1 MQEENRPPED
11 EQPLARPAHEQRL
24 ARPAGGEQ
32 EEAPQAEEERQ
43 EARPAE
49 EGQEEKGLVGKA
61 MDKAR
66 EKGLVDESTV
76 EKIREKGLVDK
87 ADRAIDKIRDR
98 AESVVNKARDSGL
111 GDKIDEAMGKA
122 KNKLSDG
129 QVVRFEASVEIEQ
142 PPERVFDYVTDPEN
156 LSRWVGPITEV
167 RNVQRAASDQLR
179 EGDSFT
185 LVVKFLGRR
194 FEMPCEVTNYLSNR
208 RFSFRS
214 TGGPMPQGYT
224 YTFEPRL
231 KGTHFT
237 HSVEAEP
244 GTFFRLTGPLF
255 EAAGKRQVNNDLA
268 TLKDLLEAEG

>member
-24 ARPAGGEQ
+24 ARPAGEEQ
-32 EEAPQAEEERQ
+32 EETPQAEEERQ

-49 EGQEEKGLVGKA
+49 AGQEEKGLVGKA

-98 AESVVNKARDSGL
+98 AESMVGKARDSGL
-111 GDKIDEAMGKA
+111 VDKIDEAMDKA
-122 KNKLSDG
+122 RNKLSEG

-142 PPERVFDYVTDPEN
+142 PPEKVFDYVADPEN

-167 RNVQRAASDQLR
+167 RDVQRAASDQLW
-179 EGDSFT
+179 EGDNFT
-185 LVVKFLGRR
+185 IVVKFLGRR
-194 FEMPCEVTNYLSNR
+194 FEMSCEVINYLSNR
-208 RFSFRS
+208 QFSFRS
-214 TGGPMPQGYT
+214 TGGPVPQELT
-224 YTFEPRL
+224 YTFEPTL
-231 KGTHFT
+231 EGTHLT
-237 HSVEAEP
+237 HSVETEP

-255 EAAGKRQVNNDLA
+255 EAANKRQINNDLA
-268 TLKDLLEAEG
+268 TLKDLVESEG